1 MASQRRRD
9 LLEAGAKAPDFRLAR
24 LEGGEVSLAEL
35 TAKGPVALAF
45 FKITCPVCQMT
56 LPFLERIHAAAP
68 GALAIYG
75 ISQNGP
81 RDTRDFARQY
91 RVRFPLLL
99 DTEESGFA
107 VSNAYGIS
115 SVPTIFV
122 VERDGSISA
131 VSEGWS
137 RRDIESLGERAGV
150 KAVRPGDNVP
160 EWKAG

>member
-9 LLEAGAKAPDFRLAR
+9 LLNSGKRAPDFRLER
-24 LEGGEVSLAEL
+24 LEGGSVSLAEL
-35 TAKGPVALAF
+35 TAGGPAALVF

-56 LPFLERIHAAAP
+56 LPILERIHSAAP

-81 RDTRDFARQY
+81 EDTSEFARQFGI
-91 RVRFPLLL
+91 RFPLLL
-99 DTEESGFA
+99 DTEESDFA

-122 VERDGSISA
+122 VERGGSISS
-131 VSEGWS
+131 VCEGWG

-150 KAVRPGDNVP
+150 KALQSGDNVP